1 TSLTASSHGRLT
13 GSVLA
18 WPSRAAP
25 PVDGGRGGRMPV
37 YEYKARDRT
46 GKLIAATMEAASER
60 DVAASLRQKGYFISE
75 IKAPK
80 SGLNAEIKL
89 PKWLDIGSVPNTRD
103 ITIFSRQFATVINA
117 GLPVVQSLSILQRQ
131 AEKQGLKDALK
142 RVREDVETGQNLSD
156 ALAKHPR
163 LFNKLYI
170 YLVRAGEVS
179 GNLDC
184 ILERFDTY
192 MEKQAA
198 LRGKFRTAL
207 TSPTVVLVI
216 ALAVTWFLLTGI
228 VPQFAQILD
237 QLGGELPVITRALI
251 AISDFLR
258 FQWWLLAIIIV
269 AGIVGLI
276 MFRRTP
282 NGRRA
287 IDRLLLR
294 TPVVGTLVQKSAIAS
309 FSNTFGL
316 LLRSG
321 VNIIESIDITK
332 GTAGNAIVEDILTET
347 KEAVQRGEQIS
358 TTLTKYPRVFPP
370 MVSSMVAIGE
380 ETGAVDSMLQK
391 VADFYEREV
400 DEAVESL
407 TAALEP
413 ALIVFL
419 GVIVGF
425 IVAGMFLPMFSIIGQ
440 LSS

>member
-1 TSLTASSHGRLT
+1 
-13 GSVLA
+13 
-18 WPSRAAP
+18 
-25 PVDGGRGGRMPV
+25 MPV

-117 GLPVVQSLSILQRQ
+117 GLPVVQSLAILQRQ

-156 ALAKHPR
+156 ALSRHPR

-179 GNLDC
+179 GNLDG
-184 ILERFDTY
+184 ILERIAAY

-198 LRGKFRTAL
+198 LRGKIRTAL
-207 TSPTVVLVI
+207 TYPTVVLVI

-237 QLGGELPVITRALI
+237 QLGGDLPVITRALI

-258 FQWWLLAIIIV
+258 YQWYFLLGIIV
-269 AGIVGLI
+269 LLVVGIALFYRTPQG
-276 MFRRTP
+276 RRTID
-282 NGRRA
+282 NLMLRA
-287 IDRLLLR
+287 
-294 TPVVGTLVQKSAIAS
+294 PVLGTLVQKSAIAS

-321 VNIIESIDITK
+321 VNIMESIDITK
-332 GTAGNAIVEDILTET
+332 GTAGNAIVEDILDET
-347 KEAVQRGEQIS
+347 KEN
-358 TTLTKYPRVFPP
+358 
-370 MVSSMVAIGE
+370 
-380 ETGAVDSMLQK
+380 
-391 VADFYEREV
+391 
-400 DEAVESL
+400 
-407 TAALEP
+407 
-413 ALIVFL
+413 
-419 GVIVGF
+419 
-425 IVAGMFLPMFSIIGQ
+425 
-440 LSS
+440 

>member
-1 TSLTASSHGRLT
+1 
-13 GSVLA
+13 
-18 WPSRAAP
+18 
-25 PVDGGRGGRMPV
+25 MPV
-37 YEYKARDRT
+37 FDYKVRDRSGKVIT
-46 GKLIAATMEAASER
+46 GTTEAASQRE
-60 DVAASLRQKGYFISE
+60 VANSLRQKGYFVTE

-80 SGLNAEIKL
+80 AGLQADIKL
-89 PKWLDIGSVPNTRD
+89 PKWLDFGSIPNVRD

-117 GLPVVQSLSILQRQ
+117 GLPVVQSLAILQRQ
-131 AEKQGLKDALK
+131 SEKQGLKDAL
-142 RVREDVETGQNLSD
+142 RQVREDVETGLQLSD

-163 LFNKLYI
+163 MFNKLYI

-179 GNLDC
+179 GNLDG
-184 ILERFDTY
+184 ILDRIAAY

-198 LRGKFRTAL
+198 LRGKIKTAL
-207 TSPTVVLVI
+207 TYPTVVLVI

-228 VPQFAQILD
+228 VPQFAQILG
-237 QLGGELPVITRALI
+237 QLGGDLPAITRALI

-258 FQWWLLAIIIV
+258 YQWYIMFGLIALL
-269 AGIVGLI
+269 IVGTI
-276 MFRRTP
+276 FFYRTPQGRRT
-282 NGRRA
+282 

-294 TPVVGTLVQKSAIAS
+294 IPVVGTLVQKSAIAS

-321 VNIIESIDITK
+321 VNIMESIDITK
-332 GTAGNAIVEDILTET
+332 GTAGNAIVEDILEET
-347 KEAVQRGEQIS
+347 KQNVQRGEQIS
-358 TTLTKYPRVFPP
+358 TTLIKYPSVFPP

-380 ETGAVDSMLQK
+380 ETGAVDNMLQK

-400 DEAVESL
+400 DEAVDSL

-413 ALIVFL
+413 MLIVFL

-440 LSS
+440 LSG

>member
-1 TSLTASSHGRLT
+1 MA
-13 GSVLA
+13 VF
-18 WPSRAAP
+18 
-25 PVDGGRGGRMPV
+25 D
-37 YEYKARDRT
+37 YKVRDRSGKIIT
-46 GKLIAATMEAASER
+46 GTTEAASQRE
-60 DVAASLRQKGYFISE
+60 VANALRQKGYFVTE

-80 SGLNAEIKL
+80 TGLQADIKL
-89 PKWLDIGSVPNTRD
+89 PKWLDFGSIPTVRD

-117 GLPVVQSLSILQRQ
+117 GLPVVQSLAILQRQ
-131 AEKQGLKDALK
+131 SEKQGLKDALK
-142 RVREDVETGQNLSD
+142 NVREDVETGLQLSD

-179 GNLDC
+179 GNLDG
-184 ILERFDTY
+184 ILDRIAAY

-198 LRGKFRTAL
+198 LRGKIKTAL
-207 TSPTVVLVI
+207 TYPTVVLVI

-237 QLGGELPVITRALI
+237 QLGGDMPVITRALI

-258 FQWWLLAIIIV
+258 FQWYIMLGLIVVIIV
-269 AGIVGLI
+269 GVALFYRTPQG
-276 MFRRTP
+276 RRT
-282 NGRRA
+282 
-287 IDRLLLR
+287 IDNLMLR
-294 TPVVGTLVQKSAIAS
+294 TPVLGTLVQKSAIAS

-321 VNIIESIDITK
+321 VNIMESIEITK
-332 GTAGNAIVEDILTET
+332 GTAGNAIVEDILDET
-347 KEAVQRGEQIS
+347 KENVQRGEQIS
-358 TTLTKYPRVFPP
+358 TTLIKYPHVFPP
-370 MVSSMVAIGE
+370 MVSSMIAIGE

-400 DEAVESL
+400 DEAVDSL

-413 ALIVFL
+413 MLIVFL

-440 LSS
+440 LSG

>member
-1 TSLTASSHGRLT
+1 
-13 GSVLA
+13 
-18 WPSRAAP
+18 
-25 PVDGGRGGRMPV
+25 MPV
-37 YEYKARDRT
+37 FEYKARDRS
-46 GKLIAATMEAASER
+46 GKLIAATMEAGSER

-80 SGLNAEIKL
+80 GGLSADIKL
-89 PKWLDIGSVPNTRD
+89 PKWLDIGSVPGVRD

-117 GLPVVQSLSILQRQ
+117 GLPVVQSLAILQRQ
-131 AEKQGLKDALK
+131 APKQGLKDALK
-142 RVREDVETGQNLSD
+142 RVREDVETGQQLSD
-156 ALAKHPR
+156 ALARHPR

-179 GNLDC
+179 GNLDG
-184 ILERFDTY
+184 ILDRIAAY

-198 LRGKFRTAL
+198 LRGKIRTAL
-207 TSPTVVLVI
+207 TYPTVVLVI

-251 AISDFLR
+251 AVSDFLR
-258 FQWWLLAIIIV
+258 YQWWILLGIIV
-269 AGIVGLI
+269 IAVVGLG
-276 MFRRTP
+276 MFYRTK

-287 IDRLLLR
+287 IDGFILR
-294 TPVVGTLVQKSAIAS
+294 VPVVGTLVQKSAIAS

-321 VNIIESIDITK
+321 VNIIESIEITK
-332 GTAGNAIVEDILTET
+332 GTAGNAIVEDILDET

-400 DEAVESL
+400 DEAVDSL

-413 ALIVFL
+413 MLIVFL

-440 LSS
+440 LSQ